1 MFYVKNEN
9 TVRLYKIP
17 LLFLFRSADSWHV
30 PVWLHA
36 GAKDREEL
44 TATETVR
51 WWGLQKHWM
60 AWTRAESMLDMVHQ
74 VCDPGMRE
82 AEAAAVCVQT
92 AWTTQ
97 WAPGKPSLLEEDSC
111 LKQTTKLW
119 KQKTTPFLQ
128 YTFGPPHPAQTKMV
142 LGIQLF
148 CHLNIVMMTSVNDR
162 RLL

>member
-17 LLFLFRSADSWHV
+17 LLFLFLLAESWHV
-30 PVWLHA
+30 PVWLYA

-51 WWGLQKHWM
+51 WWLQKHWM
-60 AWTRAESMLDMVHQ
+60 AWNRAESMLDMVGQ
-74 VCDPGMRE
+74 ICDPGMQK

-97 WAPGKPSLLEEDSC
+97 WAPRKPSLLEENC
-111 LKQTTKLW
+111 LKQANKLR

-142 LGIQLF
+142 PGIQLF

-162 RLL
+162 RLF

>member
-17 LLFLFRSADSWHV
+17 LLFLFRSVDSWHL
-30 PVWLHA
+30 PVWLYV
-36 GAKDREEL
+36 GAKDREL

-51 WWGLQKHWM
+51 WWGRLQKHWM
-60 AWTRAESMLDMVHQ
+60 AWTRAKNMLDMVGQ

-92 AWTTQ
+92 AWTTR
-97 WAPGKPSLLEEDSC
+97 WAPGKPSLLKEDSVSS
-111 LKQTTKLW
+111 KQTTKLR

-128 YTFGPPHPAQTKMV
+128 YTFGPPHTAQTKMV
-142 LGIQLF
+142 LGI
-148 CHLNIVMMTSVNDR
+148 
-162 RLL
+162 